1 VVLGVLGYAAFEFIG
16 QATGHAAN
24 ASHAALSTPP
34 GMPRHGTASAVPQT
48 ARAAAT
54 ATATTT
60 TPAGTA
66 TPAATAAPAVPP
78 LVRTLAPVSAVAF
91 GPQGTADG
99 DNPQNAARVLTDP
112 SQGWLT
118 DWYTTPDFG
127 ELKPGTGLLL
137 DLGRTFTITT
147 VRVALGFPG
156 ADFQLRAGTVPGL
169 ATLPVVATAA
179 RAGDAAELPLAVPVR
194 ARYVLL
200 WFTRL
205 PPDGA
210 GTYQVFVHQ
219 VTVQGRP

>member
-1 VVLGVLGYAAFEFIG
+1 MVLGVLGYAAFEFVG

-24 ASHAALSTPP
+24 ATHAALSTPS
-34 GMPRHGTASAVPQT
+34 GVPRHGTASAAPQT

-54 ATATTT
+54 ATAAAPAGTT
-60 TPAGTA
+60 TPAT
-66 TPAATAAPAVPP
+66 TTAPAVPP
-78 LVRTLAPVSAVAF
+78 PVRTLFPVSAVAF

-99 DNPQNAARVLTDP
+99 DDPQNAARVLTDP

-127 ELKPGTGLLL
+127 ELKTGTGLLL

-169 ATLPVVATAA
+169 TTLPVVATAA
-179 RAGDAAELPLAVPVR
+179 RAGDVAELPLAVPVR